1 MNIFK
6 KALLLVLG
14 AGLVV
19 VPSTLD
25 KVEEVNAA
33 SAIPTGTV
41 LYFDP
46 QSSWESDGA
55 RMAAYF
61 FGNGDT
67 WASMTKVSGTGYYK
81 VTAPSGG
88 YTNFIFVRMNPNA
101 SANNWNNNWGVQTAD
116 LSLSGTNNLYT
127 IQASYNNKW
136 GTLASAAG
144 KWSTYY
150 EYDLIL
156 NYNYEGS
163 TNKTVDVKAGPN
175 TVEVETPSREGYN
188 FLGWSTSSTATE
200 GEFLGTYT
208 HTFTSNVT
216 LYAVWEEQ
224 AADDCTVTYVVNG
237 HEYVVPGAKVGESIL
252 DYVPTDRIALNNLVA
267 VEWDNEGVLAG
278 DTVVN
283 ATKYYTTF
291 DEVKGELNFSYSYS
305 STFVVFQANVAYGTD
320 LFVQGIVSST
330 NEQSEKIE
338 MNWEQD
344 NNDGKKEYSAYVPTK
359 YDKLTFTWG
368 TNTFTTDRDYFN
380 NAIWYNSSTSNGTW
394 HYDGETATEKRTSD
408 LAVSNVSDM
417 KLRVGTLAMA
427 ANGFA
432 GVETYGIR
440 IAKGNT
446 IADDNYYGPTWAAAD
461 VAKVDANGNADEAG
475 EYIRWNA
482 VINNI
487 PADNYNDTFTAVA
500 YVVIDGV
507 SYDICEA
514 RTVSVISLA
523 SGYTTSLSGIPQRA
537 CQFIVDTYKA

>member
-6 KALLLVLG
+6 KALLVVLG

-19 VPSTLD
+19 VPSTVD

-88 YTNFIFVRMNPNA
+88 YTNFIFVRMNPNV

-116 LSLSGTNNLYT
+116 LALSGTNNLYT

-144 KWSTYY
+144 KWTTYY
-150 EYDLIL
+150 EYDLVL

-175 TVEVETPSREGYN
+175 TIEIETPSREGYN

-200 GEFLGTYT
+200 GQFLGTYT
-208 HTFTSNVT
+208 NTFTSNVT

-252 DYVPTDRIALNNLVA
+252 NYVPTDRIALNNLVA
-267 VEWDNEGVLAG
+267 IEWDNEGALTG

-305 STFVVFQANVAYGTD
+305 SSFVVFQVNSSESPTVTGYCSLTD
-320 LFVQGIVSST
+320 ET
-330 NEQSEKIE
+330 SEPITMDKE
-338 MNWEQD
+338 VKNS
-344 NNDGKKEYSAYVPTK
+344 DGKTEFSAFVDTK
-359 YDKLTFTWG
+359 YDKLTFKWG
-368 TNTFTTDRDYFN
+368 TTESFTTDRDYDK
-380 NAIWYNSSTSNGTW
+380 NAIWYNSATENGTW
-394 HYDGETATEKRTSD
+394 HYDGETKTNKRSSD
-408 LAVSNVSDM
+408 LAVTNVSDM

-427 ANGFA
+427 ASGFA

-446 IADDNYYGPTWAAAD
+446 IADDNYYGPTWAASD

-487 PADNYNDTFTAVA
+487 PTDNYNDTFTAVA

-507 SYDICEA
+507 SYDICKA
-514 RTVSVISLA
+514 RTVSVVSLA